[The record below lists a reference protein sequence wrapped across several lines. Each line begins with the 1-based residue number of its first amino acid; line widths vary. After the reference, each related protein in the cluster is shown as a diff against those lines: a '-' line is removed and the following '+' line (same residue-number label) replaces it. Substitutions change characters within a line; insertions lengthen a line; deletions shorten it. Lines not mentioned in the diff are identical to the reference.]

1 MPGST
6 WPASRSGE
14 RVTSAATSPI
24 PAPPAIEVEGV
35 TRRFGTLPAVDGLDL
50 RVATGEVFGLVGPDG
65 AGKTTLCRML
75 AGVLDPTAGRIRVAG
90 HDLATAPDAVRQ
102 RLGYMP
108 QAFALY
114 RDLTVGENLRFFA
127 EAYQVPPRAMAAR
140 FQRLLAFARLEPFA
154 GVLVEHLSGGM
165 KQKLALACALLHD
178 PQVLVLDEPTTGVDP
193 VSRREFWDL
202 LYDLNRRGTTVLV
215 ATPYMDEA
223 ERCTRIGFL
232 YGGRLLA
239 VGTPDA
245 MKAQVAGEILD
256 VRAEPRRRALAVAR
270 ALPEVRTGS
279 IFGDAVHLTVP
290 DAAAAAPR
298 VRAALEA
305 QGIAVAAVEPAPP
318 SLEDAFIALLA
329 AAPARAE
336 GRA

>member
-1 MPGST
+1 M
-6 WPASRSGE
+6 
-14 RVTSAATSPI
+14 
-24 PAPPAIEVEGV
+24 PPAVEAQGL
-35 TRRFGTLPAVDGLDL
+35 TRVFGTVTAVAGLDL
-50 RVATGEVFGLVGPDG
+50 QVSAGEVFGLVGPDG
-65 AGKTTLCRML
+65 AGKTTFFRML
-75 AGVLDPTAGRIRVAG
+75 AGVLDPTAGRIRIAG
-90 HDLATAPDAVRQ
+90 CDLAAAPDVARSQ
-102 RLGYMP
+102 LGYMP

-114 RDLTVGENLRFFA
+114 RDLSVVENLRFFA
-127 EAYQVPPRAMAAR
+127 EAYQVPSRAMAAR

-154 GVLVEHLSGGM
+154 DTLVEHLSGGM
-165 KQKLALACALLHD
+165 KQKLALACALLHE

-239 VGTPDA
+239 VDTPDA
-245 MKAQVAGEILD
+245 LKAQVAGELLE

-270 ALPEVRTGS
+270 ALPEVRSGS
-279 IFGDAVHLTVP
+279 IFGDALHLTVP
-290 DAAAAAPR
+290 DAASAAPR
-298 VRAALEA
+298 VRATLEA
-305 QGIAVAAVEPAPP
+305 QGIAVAAVAPAAP

-329 AAPARAE
+329 AAPAGPE
-336 GRA
+336 GHA

>member
-1 MPGST
+1 M
-6 WPASRSGE
+6 
-14 RVTSAATSPI
+14 
-24 PAPPAIEVEGV
+24 PPAVEAQGL
-35 TRRFGTLPAVDGLDL
+35 TRVFGTVTAVAGLDL
-50 RVATGEVFGLVGPDG
+50 QVSAGEVFGLVGPDG
-65 AGKTTLCRML
+65 AGKTTFFRML
-75 AGVLDPTAGRIRVAG
+75 AGVLDPTAGRIRIAG
-90 HDLATAPDAVRQ
+90 CDLATAPEVARSQ
-102 RLGYMP
+102 LGYMP

-114 RDLTVGENLRFFA
+114 RDLSVVENLRFFA

-154 GVLVEHLSGGM
+154 DTLVEHLSGGM
-165 KQKLALACALLHD
+165 KQKLALACALLHE

-202 LYDLNRRGTTVLV
+202 LYDLNRRGATVLV

-223 ERCTRIGFL
+223 ERCTRIGLL

-239 VGTPDA
+239 VDTPDA
-245 MKAQVAGEILD
+245 LKAQVAGELLE

-279 IFGDAVHLTVP
+279 IFGDALHLTVP
-290 DAAAAAPR
+290 DAARAAPR

-305 QGIAVAAVEPAPP
+305 QGIAVAAVAPAAP

-329 AAPARAE
+329 AAPA
-336 GRA
+336 GPDGHS